1 MGGINLLRCITASKD
16 TLISTTCDAV
26 AVAKLVKA
34 HQVFCPNCGGN
45 VIFKKGTVNTSH
57 FAHRV
62 AECKYVG
69 HEPETKSHIKGKT
82 ILHEWLRSMFP
93 NAFVQYEVHI
103 PTTGQ
108 IADVYVEHKEGVHA
122 GLKWA
127 FEFQHS
133 PITIAQWEE
142 RHNLYESVGIQD
154 FWIFDKAKF
163 MKFSSAK
170 DFTDARRRVK
180 FDEHIYDKTGL
191 VYFLDVEKSELTI
204 EFNYTITPRTTLVG
218 RYERTQNFTYHNPR
232 ENAVPISSVRVRKCK
247 KFDYSVLVTDSL
259 EPYMENRLSYVL
271 HILTQKAMV
280 KKEELYLE
288 RLVEKGKYARTT
300 YGDKFTNRFKEIIA
314 DSDDELTYYQ
324 TLISPDDDSYDK
336 ELGLM
341 REDVINLSI
350 EEFFSKYKRI
360 VEASVANKE
369 DYKVLKASNDI
380 SLRVL
385 TEFAYLADFRLVG
398 FLTEQGDMTLQEY
411 LSSKNKDKVALV
423 EYVYTKHRNTLD
435 RLERRNK
442 DYVNERLSEIN
453 RRLRV
458 YSNSP
463 TAMDYALEY
472 RNLGSIEEV
481 ESYITQIKEKFHTPN
496 PLADE

>member
-1 MGGINLLRCITASKD
+1 MLRCIAASKE
-16 TLISTTCDAV
+16 TLISTNCDAE

-34 HQVFCPNCGGN
+34 HQVFCPNCGGD

-57 FAHRV
+57 FAHRI
-62 AECKYVG
+62 AECEYVG

-82 ILHEWLRSMFP
+82 ILHEWLKGMFP
-93 NAFVQYEVHI
+93 TAFVQYEVHI

-108 IADVYVEHKEGVHA
+108 IADVYVEHKDGVLA
-122 GLKWA
+122 GQHWA

-163 MKFSSAK
+163 MKFSAAR
-170 DFTDARRRVK
+170 DFTDARKRVK

-191 VYFLDVEKSELTI
+191 VYFLDVEKSELTM
-204 EFNYTITPRTTLVG
+204 EFNYTIIPRTTLVG
-218 RYERTQNFTYHNPR
+218 RYDRTQYFTYHNPR
-232 ENAVPISSVRVRKCK
+232 ENTVPISNVRVRKCK
-247 KFDYSVLVTDSL
+247 TFDYSVLVTDSL
-259 EPYMENRLSYVL
+259 ESYMENRLSYIL
-271 HILTQKAMV
+271 HILTQKAME
-280 KKEELYLE
+280 KKEALYLE

-300 YGDKFTNRFKEIIA
+300 YGDEFTNRFKEIIA
-314 DSDDELTYYQ
+314 DSDDEFTYYQ

-336 ELGLM
+336 DLGLM

-360 VEASVANKE
+360 IEASVANKK
-369 DYKVLKASNDI
+369 DYKSLNASDDI
-380 SLRVL
+380 SLRIL
-385 TEFAYLADFRLVG
+385 TQFAYLADFRLVE
-398 FLTEQGDMTLQEY
+398 FLKEQGDMTLQEY
-411 LSSKNKDKVALV
+411 LSSKYKDKVALA
-423 EYVYTKHRNTLD
+423 EYVYTKHRETLE
-435 RLERRNK
+435 RLKRRNK

-458 YSNSP
+458 YSSSP
-463 TAMDYALEY
+463 TAMDYAMEY
-472 RNLGSIEEV
+472 RNLGSIAEV
-481 ESYITQIKEKFHTPN
+481 ENCITQIKEKFHTPN
-496 PLADE
+496 PLAND